1 MNVNN
6 EKCALITGVSGQD
19 GAYLAAFLIENGYR
33 VIGATRNIHENNENL
48 VKLNIVSK
56 IRLLK
61 VNLLNYDDVYNC
73 IDNILPDEIYHLSG
87 QSSVGLSF
95 EEPLIT
101 WRSSAISTTNILESV
116 RKISAE
122 IKIFNAASGECFDHS
137 SNTPVTENTQFSPNS
152 PYSSAKIASAVQIKL
167 YRNYYNLHCSNGYLF
182 NHESPLRSDKFVTI
196 KIIKTIQKIKAGK
209 ENILELGN
217 INIKRDWGWAPE
229 YVQAMWLMLQKQD
242 PSDYIIATGKSI
254 KLKDFI
260 EKTFDLYNLECDKY
274 LTTTT
279 KYKRKNE
286 ETKQC
291 ANVTKINTDLK
302 WSAKFDAYDVLE
314 MLAEYNY

>member
-1 MNVNN
+1 VNVYN

-122 IKIFNAASGECFDHS
+122 IKIFNAAS
-137 SNTPVTENTQFSPNS
+137 
-152 PYSSAKIASAVQIKL
+152 
-167 YRNYYNLHCSNGYLF
+167 
-182 NHESPLRSDKFVTI
+182 
-196 KIIKTIQKIKAGK
+196 
-209 ENILELGN
+209 
-217 INIKRDWGWAPE
+217 
-229 YVQAMWLMLQKQD
+229 
-242 PSDYIIATGKSI
+242 
-254 KLKDFI
+254 
-260 EKTFDLYNLECDKY
+260 
-274 LTTTT
+274 
-279 KYKRKNE
+279 
-286 ETKQC
+286 
-291 ANVTKINTDLK
+291 
-302 WSAKFDAYDVLE
+302 
-314 MLAEYNY
+314 